1 MYTVIAF
8 PEDDWQ
14 CLCGRPWSIFQSN
27 QGPESHE
34 KPQETAAEED
44 SSENNYDTQNSLD
57 NEFENLLPDVQVSA
71 VILSV
76 YLKDICNKKI

>member
-1 MYTVIAF
+1 MIGNAYVEGLGAF
-8 PEDDWQ
+8 SKVTKLVRDVWT
-14 CLCGRPWSIFQSN
+14 

-44 SSENNYDTQNSLD
+44 SSGNNYDTQNSLD